1 MQEFQHGCTV
11 LVSEMVS
18 YWRNWSF
25 SEMSSVFQKLHF
37 FQEEKNREIVALRQ
51 RIKELE
57 ENQHGCSRV
66 KRRQL

>member
-1 MQEFQHGCTV
+1 MHLF
-11 LVSEMVS
+11 S
-18 YWRNWSF
+18 SF

-57 ENQHGCSRV
+57 EHQHGCSRV